1 MIKITRTIRGL
12 GAIAEAHGVSRSH
25 LSRVA
30 HGLRKSKRLEA
41 ILLEH
46 GVKCTPYKGSKNG
59 RTSSNRK

>member
-12 GAIAEAHGVSRSH
+12 GEIAEKHGVSRSH

-30 HGLRKSKRLEA
+30 HGLRRSKRLEA

-46 GVKCTPYKGSKNG
+46 GVKISPKRGGRKNAK
-59 RTSSNRK
+59 SVN